1 MAKRTTRTPPVPGQG
16 ATPTAETPTQKL
28 DRLTQAAI
36 APLTGGLS
44 PVSLGLATADWA
56 WHLALSPGRQLELAA
71 LATRLAG
78 ETLRSAVSGTD
89 EATAPPD
96 EDPRFRHPAW
106 SQWPF
111 SQMRAGFTTPRRS
124 GAKPPRCPA

>member
-1 MAKRTTRTPPVPGQG
+1 MAKRTTPTPPLPGQDAAP
-16 ATPTAETPTQKL
+16 ATETATQKL

-71 LATRLAG
+71 LAARLTG
-78 ETLRSAVSGTD
+78 DTLRQAVSGATD
-89 EATAPPD
+89 ETALPD
-96 EDPRFRHPAW
+96 DDPRFRNPAW

-111 SQMRAGFTTPRRS
+111 SQMRAGFH
-124 GAKPPRCPA
+124 